1 MKDETEKKILV
12 ADNEFHIIQVV
23 ALKFR
28 KNGFNVFTAQDG
40 ASALDLA
47 REHLPDVIVTD
58 LRMPIMSGVEFVEN
72 LRANDRTMDIP
83 VVMLTARD
91 FEMDDEIKEQLG
103 ISACISKPFSPRELV
118 RTVKDLL
125 NQTITAKV

>member
-1 MKDETEKKILV
+1 MKDETGKKILV

-58 LRMPIMSGVEFVEN
+58 LGMPIMSGVEFVEN

-91 FEMDDEIKEQLG
+91 FEMDDEMKERLG

-118 RTVKDLL
+118 RTVKDLR

>member
-1 MKDETEKKILV
+1 MKYETEKKILV

-40 ASALDLA
+40 ATALDLA
-47 REHLPDVIVTD
+47 REHLPDAIVTD
-58 LRMPIMSGVEFVEN
+58 LRMPIMSGDEFVEN
-72 LRANDRTMDIP
+72 LRISDRTKDIP

-91 FEMDDEIKEQLG
+91 FEMDEEMKERLG

-118 RTVKDLL
+118 LTVKDILT
-125 NQTITAKV
+125 QVVTA

>member
-1 MKDETEKKILV
+1 MNEKDEKKILV
-12 ADNEFHIIQVV
+12 ADNEFHVIQVV

-47 REHLPDVIVTD
+47 REHLPDAIVMD
-58 LRMPIMSGVEFVEN
+58 LKLPIMSGYEFVEN
-72 LRANDRTMDIP
+72 LRANDRTRNIP

-91 FEMDDEIKEQLG
+91 FEINEEMLERLE

-118 RTVKDLL
+118 LTVKKVLKE
-125 NQTITAKV
+125 QTVTA

>member
-1 MKDETEKKILV
+1 MKDETERKILV

-23 ALKFR
+23 AFKFR

-58 LRMPIMSGVEFVEN
+58 LRMPIMSGDEFVEN
-72 LRANDRTMDIP
+72 LRANDRTRDIP

-91 FEMDDEIKEQLG
+91 FEMDDEMKERLG

-118 RTVKDLL
+118 RTVKNVL
-125 NQTITAKV
+125 THAVVV